1 MVDQWL
7 LAVILFLLCLNVTYF
22 CGKTVLIGDTR
33 STPVLERTFH
43 IFLRLEIPK
52 YTLAYLISHY
62 ALLSALSPKMEQE
75 LGNNGAQRWQWM
87 LMYALQCRTQG
98 QL

>member
-22 CGKTVLIGDTR
+22 CGKTVLSSDTR
-33 STPVLERTFH
+33 STPVLQSTSETLRY
-43 IFLRLEIPK
+43 FLRLEIPK

-75 LGNNGAQRWQWM
+75 LGNNGAQSWQWM
-87 LMYALQCRTQG
+87 LMYAH
-98 QL
+98 

>member
-1 MVDQWL
+1 MIGWL
-7 LAVILFLLCLNVTYF
+7 LAFIFVLLCLSIAY
-22 CGKTVLIGDTR
+22 CYCKTVLISDTR
-33 STPVLERTFH
+33 STHELLSTFH
-43 IFLRLEIPK
+43 NFLRFDFPK
-52 YTLAYLISHY
+52 KTLGYLITHY

-75 LGNNGAQRWQWM
+75 LGNNGAQSWQWM